1 MGNNF
6 AKRELRKGEKKK
18 RKEKGKKRREKKD
31 APRDRGCEL
40 NE

>member
-18 RKEKGKKRREKKD
+18 RKEKGKKRREKR
-31 APRDRGCEL
+31 PRLGIEAAS
-40 NE
+40 

>member
-18 RKEKGKKRREKKD
+18 RKEKGKKRREKRTRLGIE
-31 APRDRGCEL
+31 AVS
-40 NE
+40 

>member
-18 RKEKGKKRREKKD
+18 RKEKGKKRREKRTRLGIET
-31 APRDRGCEL
+31 A
-40 NE
+40 N

>member
-18 RKEKGKKRREKKD
+18 RKEKGKKRREKRTRLGIE
-31 APRDRGCEL
+31 AAS
-40 NE
+40 